1 MFRSMTSRFEL
12 TTQLDIGTASGLA
25 TKNYLL
31 GTSGLVTEASSVLLR
46 VTAEPDVCWS
56 DLVTSLEVRAGN
68 DCDVTAPVDSKTE
81 QDFGIFLCRFTYRS
95 VFNV

>member
-1 MFRSMTSRFEL
+1 MNNRSMASRFEIPF
-12 TTQLDIGTASGLA
+12 TTQLDIGTASRCA
-25 TKNYLL
+25 SKYLL

-81 QDFGIFLCRFTYRS
+81 QDFAL
-95 VFNV
+95 

>member
-1 MFRSMTSRFEL
+1 MTSRFEL

-31 GTSGLVTEASSVLLR
+31 GTSGLVTEASSVLLG
-46 VTAEPDVCWS
+46 VTIEPDVCWS
-56 DLVTSLEVRAGN
+56 DVVTTSEVRAGN

-81 QDFGIFLCRFTYRS
+81 QDFGIFLCRCTCTYLYS
-95 VFNV
+95 MPIS